1 LTNTVRLFCKS
12 CSSQEQLSNAKR
24 RRKKEIKVNEIID
37 NLIDQKG
44 YGVIRKES
52 LPHIKTILGVTR
64 WYPYRVLSSGKK
76 RYYARSIV
84 RKKTIVPLLPRT
96 GYCRCTAFG
105 WITVYGLHRRCQVLQ
120 KGTPSKVTSL
130 QYIIQYIITTVQI
143 YLV

>member
-1 LTNTVRLFCKS
+1 LTNTVRLFCES

-64 WYPYRVLSSGKK
+64 
-76 RYYARSIV
+76 RYSVVPLPRTIV
-84 RKKTIVPLLPRT
+84 RKKAVLRAYYRPEKNDRAGT
-96 GYCRCTAFG
+96 GYCRSTAFG

-130 QYIIQYIITTVQI
+130 QYIIQYITTVQI